1 MNKKISL
8 SFLLISMLLLT
19 SCAGK
24 FAPTSDYFT
33 VTPQVLVAQ
42 GGKIPATINGTF
54 PAKAFPKKGIITI
67 TPVLKYEGG
76 EVLGTPI
83 TLQGEKVTG
92 NNKVISKTGGSF
104 SVSSVFNYIP
114 AMNKSELFVRFTT
127 KIGKKIIEV
136 PEIKVADGVIA
147 TEALVNATTA
157 TPTRSV
163 DKFQRIIQE
172 QHEAS
177 ILFLIQQALLR
188 KTELSTEAMTALN
201 EQFTVADND
210 SNKKI
215 TSLKVLS
222 YASPDGGTTLNEKLA
237 EKREKA
243 TLDYLGE
250 KIKNKKTTEAIDAK
264 FTAEDWDGFKELVST
279 SNIQDKELIL
289 RVLSMYSD
297 PEKREQEIKNL
308 SAVYENLAADILPK
322 LRRSKMTLTVD
333 NIGKTDEQLK
343 DLAIKDPS
351 KLNLEELL
359 YAANLMKTVS
369 EKESIYKKA
378 TELFPTDYRA
388 FNNLGGIALQAKN
401 LSQAKTYLD
410 KANSLK
416 KSADVSSNLALYS
429 IAAGAPASTV
439 DSYLGAAAGAA
450 GLKEAMGIQYIKKG
464 EYAKAVQSFG
474 NIKSNNAGLAQ
485 LLTKDYSKAKATLDA
500 VAAPNAETNYLKAV
514 IGARTNNK
522 DLVISGLKA
531 AIKSDKTYVQ
541 KAMKDL
547 EFAKYVTDPSVVGL
561 LK

>member
-92 NNKVISKTGGSF
+92 NNKVISKTGGTF

-157 TPTRSV
+157 TPTPSV

-222 YASPDGGTTLNEKLA
+222 YASPDGGMTLNEKLA

-250 KIKNKKTTEAIDAK
+250 KIKNKKTTEA
-264 FTAEDWDGFKELVST
+264 
-279 SNIQDKELIL
+279 
-289 RVLSMYSD
+289 
-297 PEKREQEIKNL
+297 
-308 SAVYENLAADILPK
+308 
-322 LRRSKMTLTVD
+322 
-333 NIGKTDEQLK
+333 
-343 DLAIKDPS
+343 
-351 KLNLEELL
+351 
-359 YAANLMKTVS
+359 
-369 EKESIYKKA
+369 
-378 TELFPTDYRA
+378 
-388 FNNLGGIALQAKN
+388 
-401 LSQAKTYLD
+401 
-410 KANSLK
+410 
-416 KSADVSSNLALYS
+416 
-429 IAAGAPASTV
+429 
-439 DSYLGAAAGAA
+439 
-450 GLKEAMGIQYIKKG
+450 
-464 EYAKAVQSFG
+464 
-474 NIKSNNAGLAQ
+474 
-485 LLTKDYSKAKATLDA
+485 
-500 VAAPNAETNYLKAV
+500 
-514 IGARTNNK
+514 
-522 DLVISGLKA
+522 
-531 AIKSDKTYVQ
+531 
-541 KAMKDL
+541 
-547 EFAKYVTDPSVVGL
+547 
-561 LK
+561 